1 MNIFKLSIKNIVSK
15 PLNSILSLALLIF
28 GIGIISLMLQL
39 NSLIK
44 TQMDNNLKGID
55 MVVGAKGSP
64 LQLILS
70 AVYHIDSP
78 TGNISIEDAEKI
90 KNNRMVGSSIDLLYG
105 DNYKGY
111 RIVGTEQKFLDLYS
125 AKIKEG
131 KKWDEPFEVVVGSKI
146 YSKFNIKIDDEL
158 VSSHGLRE
166 TGELHTDRLFKVV
179 GLLEPSNSV
188 IDQLIVTSPQSIWD
202 LHDDHDHGSEDH
214 EEEHDHEH
222 DEEHDHD
229 HDEEHDHEHHD
240 EDDHEHD
247 DEDDH
252 EHDHEYDHEHDDKEI
267 TAMLIKFKSPMNII
281 QFPRQINEDTN
292 LQAAVPSYEIS
303 RLFKLFGFGIET
315 LTYLAYLIIIVS
327 AFSLF
332 INLFNSMRER
342 KYEMALIRTLGSS
355 RRQLSMMIIFES
367 LILTTVGFFIG
378 LLVSRL
384 GVMFVSSLMEES
396 LNYNLKS
403 FGILNEEL
411 LLLGLSIFIGLISSI
426 IPALQV
432 YNLNI
437 SETLADE

>member
-78 TGNISIEDAEKI
+78 TGNISVEDAKKI

-111 RIVGTEQKFLDLYS
+111 RIVGTEQKFLDLYK

-131 KKWDEPFEVVVGSKI
+131 RKWEDPFEVVVGSKI
-146 YSKFNIKIDDEL
+146 YSKFNVKIDDEL
-158 VSSHGLRE
+158 MSSHGLRE
-166 TGELHTDRLFKVV
+166 TGEEHAGQLFKVV

-202 LHDDHDHGSEDH
+202 LHDDHDHGGKEHD
-214 EEEHDHEH
+214 EEHDHEH
-222 DEEHDHD
+222 DEEHDHE
-229 HDEEHDHEHHD
+229 HDEEHDHEHD
-240 EDDHEHD
+240 EEH
-247 DEDDH
+247 
-252 EHDHEYDHEHDDKEI
+252 DHEHDDKEI

-378 LLVSRL
+378 LLVSRF

-411 LLLGLSIFIGLISSI
+411 WLLGLSIFIGLISSI

>member
-78 TGNISIEDAEKI
+78 TGNISVEDAKKI

-111 RIVGTEQKFLDLYS
+111 RIVGTEQKFLDLYK

-131 KKWDEPFEVVVGSKI
+131 RKWENPFEVVVGSKI
-146 YSKFNIKIDDEL
+146 YSKLNINIDDEL

-166 TGELHTDRLFKVV
+166 TGEEHADQLFKVV

-202 LHDDHDHGSEDH
+202 LHDDHDHGSEEH
-214 EEEHDHEH
+214 EEEHEHDEEHDHEH
-222 DEEHDHD
+222 DEEHDHE
-229 HDEEHDHEHHD
+229 HDEEHDHEYD
-240 EDDHEHD
+240 EE
-247 DEDDH
+247 
-252 EHDHEYDHEHDDKEI
+252 HEHDDKEI

-411 LLLGLSIFIGLISSI
+411 WLLGLSIFIGLISSI

>member
-1 MNIFKLSIKNIVSK
+1 MNIFKLSIKNIISK
-15 PLNSILSLALLIF
+15 PLNSILSLALLIL
-28 GIGIISLMLQL
+28 GIGIISLLLQL

-78 TGNISIEDAEKI
+78 TGNISVEDAEEI

-111 RIVGTEQKFLDLYS
+111 RIVGTEDKFLDLYN
-125 AKIKEG
+125 AKIKDG
-131 KKWDEPFEVVVGSKI
+131 KKWNAPFEVVVGAKI
-146 YSKFNIKIDDEL
+146 YSKLNINLDDEL

-166 TGELHTDRLFKVV
+166 TGESHVNQSFKVV

-188 IDQLIVTSPQSIWD
+188 VDQLIITSPQSIWD
-202 LHDDHDHGSEDH
+202 LHDEHDHDDEDH
-214 EEEHDHEH
+214 EEHHDDEDHEEHEHNHDDEDH
-222 DEEHDHD
+222 DEHEHDHD
-229 HDEEHDHEHHD
+229 DEDHDEHEHG
-240 EDDHEHD
+240 
-247 DEDDH
+247 
-252 EHDHEYDHEHDDKEI
+252 DKEI

-281 QFPRQINEDTN
+281 QFPRQINENTN

-315 LTYLAYLIIIVS
+315 LTYLAYLIILVS
-327 AFSLF
+327 GFSLF

-342 KYEMALIRTLGSS
+342 KYEMALIRTLGAS
-355 RRQLSMMIIFES
+355 RSQLSVMVIFES
-367 LILTTVGFFIG
+367 LILTISGFLLG

-396 LNYNLKS
+396 LNYSLS
-403 FGILNEEL
+403 SLYILNEEFW
-411 LLLGLSIFIGLISSI
+411 LLGLSILIGLISSL
-426 IPALQV
+426 IPAIQV
-432 YNLNI
+432 YKMNI
-437 SETLADE
+437 SEILADE

>member
-1 MNIFKLSIKNIVSK
+1 MNIFKLSIKNIISK
-15 PLNSILSLALLIF
+15 PLSSILSLALLIF
-28 GIGIISLMLQL
+28 GIGIISLLLQL

-78 TGNISIEDAEKI
+78 TGNISFEDAKKI

-111 RIVGTEQKFLDLYS
+111 RIVGTEEKFLELYN

-131 KKWDEPFEVVVGSKI
+131 RKWNNPLEVVVGSKI
-146 YSKFNIKIDDEL
+146 HTKLNISIDDEL
-158 VSSHGLRE
+158 ISSHGLRE
-166 TGELHTDRLFKVV
+166 TGEQHSDQLFKVV

-188 IDQLIVTSPQSIWD
+188 IDQLIVTSPESIWD
-202 LHDDHDHGSEDH
+202 LHDDHDH
-214 EEEHDHEH
+214 
-222 DEEHDHD
+222 DEEHEHD
-229 HDEEHDHEHHD
+229 HDEEHEHDHD
-240 EDDHEHD
+240 EEHEHD
-247 DEDDH
+247 YDEEQ
-252 EHDHEYDHEHDDKEI
+252 EHDHDDKEI

-281 QFPRQINEDTN
+281 QFPRQINENTN

-327 AFSLF
+327 GFSLF

-378 LLVSRL
+378 LLLSRL

-396 LNYNLKS
+396 LNYNLNS

-411 LLLGLSIFIGLISSI
+411 WLLVLSIFIGLVSSI

>member
-1 MNIFKLSIKNIVSK
+1 MNIFKLSIKNIISK
-15 PLNSILSLALLIF
+15 PLSSLLSLALLVF
-28 GIGIISLMLQL
+28 GIGIISLLLQL

-78 TGNISIEDAEKI
+78 TGNISIEDAKKI
-90 KNNRMVGSSIDLLYG
+90 KDSRMVGSSIDLLYG

-111 RIVGTEQKFLDLYS
+111 RIVGTDDEFLDLYD
-125 AKIKEG
+125 AKIKDG
-131 KKWDEPFEVVVGSKI
+131 RKWEDPFEVVVGSKI
-146 YSKFNIKIDDEL
+146 HSKFGLKLDDEL
-158 VSSHGLRE
+158 MSSHGLRE
-166 TGELHTDRLFKVV
+166 TGEAHADQLFKIV

-188 IDQLIVTSPQSIWD
+188 IDQLKVTSPESIWD
-202 LHDDHDHGSEDH
+202 LHAEHDHRGDEHDD
-214 EEEHDHEH
+214 EHDHEH
-222 DEEHDHD
+222 D
-229 HDEEHDHEHHD
+229 DE
-240 EDDHEHD
+240 
-247 DEDDH
+247 
-252 EHDHEYDHEHDDKEI
+252 EI
-267 TAMLIKFKSPMNII
+267 TAMLIKFQNPMNII
-281 QFPRQINEDTN
+281 QFPRQINEETN

-332 INLFNSMRER
+332 INLFNSMRDR

-355 RRQLSMMIIFES
+355 RRQLSFMIIFES
-367 LILTTVGFFIG
+367 LILTTVGFLLG

-396 LNYNLKS
+396 LNYNLNS

-411 LLLGLSIFIGLISSI
+411 WLLILSIFIGLISSI

-437 SETLADE
+437 SEVLGDE

>member
-1 MNIFKLSIKNIVSK
+1 MNIFKLSIKNIISK
-15 PLNSILSLALLIF
+15 PLSSLLSLALLVF
-28 GIGIISLMLQL
+28 GIGIISLLLQL

-78 TGNISIEDAEKI
+78 TGNISVEDAKKI
-90 KNNRMVGSSIDLLYG
+90 KNNIMVGSSIALLYG

-111 RIVGTEQKFLDLYS
+111 RIVGTDDEFLDLYD
-125 AKIKEG
+125 AKIKDG
-131 KKWDEPFEVVVGSKI
+131 RKWEDPFEVVVGSKI
-146 YSKFNIKIDDEL
+146 HSKFGLKLDDEL
-158 VSSHGLRE
+158 MSSHGLRE
-166 TGELHTDRLFKVV
+166 TGEAHEDQLFKVV

-188 IDQLIVTSPQSIWD
+188 IDQLIVTSPESIWD
-202 LHDDHDHGSEDH
+202 LHAEHDHSG
-214 EEEHDHEH
+214 EEHDDEHDHEH
-222 DEEHDHD
+222 GDE
-229 HDEEHDHEHHD
+229 
-240 EDDHEHD
+240 
-247 DEDDH
+247 
-252 EHDHEYDHEHDDKEI
+252 EI
-267 TAMLIKFKSPMNII
+267 TAMLIKFQNPMNII
-281 QFPRQINEDTN
+281 QFPRQINEETN

-332 INLFNSMRER
+332 FNLFNSMRDR

-355 RRQLSMMIIFES
+355 RRQLSFMIIFES
-367 LILTTVGFFIG
+367 LILTTVGFLLG

-396 LNYNLKS
+396 LNYNLNS

-411 LLLGLSIFIGLISSI
+411 WLLILSIFIGLISSI

-437 SETLADE
+437 SEVLGDE

>member
-78 TGNISIEDAEKI
+78 TGNISVEDAKKI

-111 RIVGTEQKFLDLYS
+111 RIVGTEQKFLDLYK

-131 KKWDEPFEVVVGSKI
+131 RKWENPFEVVVGSKI
-146 YSKFNIKIDDEL
+146 YSKLNINIDDEL

-166 TGELHTDRLFKVV
+166 TGEEHADQLFKVV

-202 LHDDHDHGSEDH
+202 LHDDHDHGSEEHDEEDDH
-214 EEEHDHEH
+214 EHDEEHDHEH
-222 DEEHDHD
+222 DEEHDHE
-229 HDEEHDHEHHD
+229 HDEEH
-240 EDDHEHD
+240 
-247 DEDDH
+247 
-252 EHDHEYDHEHDDKEI
+252 DHEHDDKEI

-411 LLLGLSIFIGLISSI
+411 WLLGLSIFIGLISSI

>member
-1 MNIFKLSIKNIVSK
+1 MNIFKLSIKNIISK
-15 PLNSILSLALLIF
+15 PLSSLLSLALLVF
-28 GIGIISLMLQL
+28 GIGIISLLLQL

-78 TGNISIEDAEKI
+78 TGNISVEDAKKI

-111 RIVGTEQKFLDLYS
+111 RIVGTDDEFLDLYD
-125 AKIKEG
+125 AKIKDG
-131 KKWDEPFEVVVGSKI
+131 RKWEDPFEVVVGSKI
-146 YSKFNIKIDDEL
+146 HSKFGLKLDDEL
-158 VSSHGLRE
+158 ISSHGLRE
-166 TGELHTDRLFKVV
+166 TGEAHEDQLFKIV

-188 IDQLIVTSPQSIWD
+188 IDQLIVTSPESIWD
-202 LHDDHDHGSEDH
+202 LHAEHDHSG
-214 EEEHDHEH
+214 EEHDDEHDHEH
-222 DEEHDHD
+222 DDEHD
-229 HDEEHDHEHHD
+229 DEH
-240 EDDHEHD
+240 DHEHD
-247 DEDDH
+247 DEH
-252 EHDHEYDHEHDDKEI
+252 DHEHDDEHDHEHDDEEI
-267 TAMLIKFKSPMNII
+267 TAMLIKFQNPMNII
-281 QFPRQINEDTN
+281 QFPRQINEETN

-332 INLFNSMRER
+332 INLFNSMRDR

-355 RRQLSMMIIFES
+355 RRQLSFMIIFES
-367 LILTTVGFFIG
+367 LILTTVGFLLG

-396 LNYNLKS
+396 LNYNLNS

-411 LLLGLSIFIGLISSI
+411 WLLILSIFIGLISSI

-437 SETLADE
+437 SEVLGDE

>member
-1 MNIFKLSIKNIVSK
+1 MNIFKLSIKNIISK
-15 PLNSILSLALLIF
+15 PLSSLLSLALLVF
-28 GIGIISLMLQL
+28 GIGIISLLLQL

-78 TGNISIEDAEKI
+78 TGNISVEDAKKI

-111 RIVGTEQKFLDLYS
+111 RIVGTDDEFLDLYD
-125 AKIKEG
+125 AKIKDG
-131 KKWDEPFEVVVGSKI
+131 RKWEDPFEVVVGSKI
-146 YSKFNIKIDDEL
+146 HSKFGLKLDDEL
-158 VSSHGLRE
+158 ISSHGLRE
-166 TGELHTDRLFKVV
+166 TGEAHEDQLFKIV

-188 IDQLIVTSPQSIWD
+188 IDQLIVTSPESIWD
-202 LHDDHDHGSEDH
+202 LHAEHDHSG
-214 EEEHDHEH
+214 EEHDDEHDHEH
-222 DEEHDHD
+222 D
-229 HDEEHDHEHHD
+229 DE
-240 EDDHEHD
+240 
-247 DEDDH
+247 
-252 EHDHEYDHEHDDKEI
+252 EI
-267 TAMLIKFKSPMNII
+267 TAMLIKFQNPMNII
-281 QFPRQINEDTN
+281 QFPRQINEETN

-332 INLFNSMRER
+332 INLFNSMRDR

-355 RRQLSMMIIFES
+355 RRQLSFMIIFES
-367 LILTTVGFFIG
+367 LILTTVGFLLG

-396 LNYNLKS
+396 LNYNLNS

-411 LLLGLSIFIGLISSI
+411 LLLILSIFIGLISSI

-437 SETLADE
+437 SEVLGDE

>member
-1 MNIFKLSIKNIVSK
+1 MNIFKLSIKNIISK
-15 PLNSILSLALLIF
+15 PLNSILSLALLIL
-28 GIGIISLMLQL
+28 GIGIISLLLQL

-78 TGNISIEDAEKI
+78 TGNISVEDAEEI

-111 RIVGTEQKFLDLYS
+111 RIVGTEDKFLDLYNV
-125 AKIKEG
+125 KIKDG
-131 KKWDEPFEVVVGSKI
+131 KKWNAPFEVVVGAKI
-146 YSKFNIKIDDEL
+146 YSKLNINLDDEL

-166 TGELHTDRLFKVV
+166 TGEAHVNQPFKVV

-188 IDQLIVTSPQSIWD
+188 VDQLIITSPQSIWD
-202 LHDDHDHGSEDH
+202 LHDEHDHDDEDH
-214 EEEHDHEH
+214 EEHDNEDH
-222 DEEHDHD
+222 DEHEHDHD
-229 HDEEHDHEHHD
+229 DEDHDEHEHD
-240 EDDHEHD
+240 HD
-247 DEDDH
+247 DEDHDEH
-252 EHDHEYDHEHDDKEI
+252 EHGDKEI

-281 QFPRQINEDTN
+281 QFPRQINENTN

-315 LTYLAYLIIIVS
+315 LTYLAYLIILVS
-327 AFSLF
+327 GFSLF

-342 KYEMALIRTLGSS
+342 KYEMALIRTLGAS
-355 RRQLSMMIIFES
+355 RSQLSVMVIFES
-367 LILTTVGFFIG
+367 LILTISGFLLG

-396 LNYNLKS
+396 LNYSLS
-403 FGILNEEL
+403 SLYILNEEFW
-411 LLLGLSIFIGLISSI
+411 LLGLSILIGLISSL
-426 IPALQV
+426 IPAIQV
-432 YNLNI
+432 YKMNI
-437 SETLADE
+437 SEILADE

>member
-1 MNIFKLSIKNIVSK
+1 MNIFKLSIKNIISK
-15 PLNSILSLALLIF
+15 PLNSILSLALLIL
-28 GIGIISLMLQL
+28 GIGIISLLLQL

-78 TGNISIEDAEKI
+78 TGNISVEDAEEI

-111 RIVGTEQKFLDLYS
+111 RIVGTEDKFLDLYN
-125 AKIKEG
+125 AKIKDG
-131 KKWDEPFEVVVGSKI
+131 KKWNAPFEVVVGAKI
-146 YSKFNIKIDDEL
+146 YSKLNINLDDEL

-166 TGELHTDRLFKVV
+166 TGESHVNQSFKVV
-179 GLLEPSNSV
+179 GLLESSNSV
-188 IDQLIVTSPQSIWD
+188 VDQLIITSPQSIWD
-202 LHDDHDHGSEDH
+202 LHDEHDHDDEDH
-214 EEEHDHEH
+214 EEHHDDEDHEEH
-222 DEEHDHD
+222 EHDHD
-229 HDEEHDHEHHD
+229 DEDHDEHEHD
-240 EDDHEHD
+240 HD
-247 DEDDH
+247 DEDHDEH
-252 EHDHEYDHEHDDKEI
+252 EHGDKEI

-281 QFPRQINEDTN
+281 QFPRQINENTN

-315 LTYLAYLIIIVS
+315 LTYLAYLIILVS
-327 AFSLF
+327 GFSLF

-342 KYEMALIRTLGSS
+342 KYEMALIRTLGAS
-355 RRQLSMMIIFES
+355 RSQLSVMVIFES
-367 LILTTVGFFIG
+367 LILTISGFLLG

-396 LNYNLKS
+396 LNYSLS
-403 FGILNEEL
+403 SLYILNEEFW
-411 LLLGLSIFIGLISSI
+411 LLGLSILIGLISSL
-426 IPALQV
+426 IPAIQV
-432 YNLNI
+432 YKMNI
-437 SETLADE
+437 SEILADE

>member
-1 MNIFKLSIKNIVSK
+1 MNIFKLSIKNIISK
-15 PLNSILSLALLIF
+15 PLSSLLSLALLVF
-28 GIGIISLMLQL
+28 GIGIISLLLQL

-78 TGNISIEDAEKI
+78 TGNISVEDAKKI

-111 RIVGTEQKFLDLYS
+111 RIVGTDDEFLDLYD
-125 AKIKEG
+125 AKIKDG
-131 KKWDEPFEVVVGSKI
+131 RKWEDPFEVVVGSKI
-146 YSKFNIKIDDEL
+146 HSKFGLKLDDEL
-158 VSSHGLRE
+158 MSSHGLRE
-166 TGELHTDRLFKVV
+166 TGEAHEDQLFKVV

-188 IDQLIVTSPQSIWD
+188 IDQLIVTSPESIWD
-202 LHDDHDHGSEDH
+202 LHAEHDHSG
-214 EEEHDHEH
+214 EEHDDEHDHEH
-222 DEEHDHD
+222 DD
-229 HDEEHDHEHHD
+229 EHDHEHED
-240 EDDHEHD
+240 EHDHEHD
-247 DEDDH
+247 DE
-252 EHDHEYDHEHDDKEI
+252 EI
-267 TAMLIKFKSPMNII
+267 TAMLIKFQNPMNII
-281 QFPRQINEDTN
+281 QFPRQINEETN

-332 INLFNSMRER
+332 INLFNSMRDR

-355 RRQLSMMIIFES
+355 RRQLSFMIIFES
-367 LILTTVGFFIG
+367 LILTTVGFLLG

-396 LNYNLKS
+396 LNYNLNS

-411 LLLGLSIFIGLISSI
+411 LLLILSIFIGLISSI

-437 SETLADE
+437 SEVLGDE

>member
-78 TGNISIEDAEKI
+78 TGNISVEDAEKI

-111 RIVGTEQKFLDLYS
+111 RIVGTEQKFLDLYN

-229 HDEEHDHEHHD
+229 HDEEHDHEHD
-240 EDDHEHD
+240 EEH
-247 DEDDH
+247 
-252 EHDHEYDHEHDDKEI
+252 DHEHDDKEI

-411 LLLGLSIFIGLISSI
+411 WLLGLSIFIGLISSI

>member
-1 MNIFKLSIKNIVSK
+1 MNIFKLSIKNIISK
-15 PLNSILSLALLIF
+15 PLSSLLSLALLVF
-28 GIGIISLMLQL
+28 GIGIISLLLQL

-78 TGNISIEDAEKI
+78 TGNISVEDAKKI

-111 RIVGTEQKFLDLYS
+111 RIVGTDDEFLDLYD
-125 AKIKEG
+125 AKIKDG
-131 KKWDEPFEVVVGSKI
+131 RKWEDPFEVVVGSKI
-146 YSKFNIKIDDEL
+146 YSNLGLKLDDEL
-158 VSSHGLRE
+158 MSSHGLRE
-166 TGELHTDRLFKVV
+166 TGEAHGDQLFKIV

-188 IDQLIVTSPQSIWD
+188 IDQLIVTSPESIWD
-202 LHDDHDHGSEDH
+202 LHGEHDHSG
-214 EEEHDHEH
+214 EEHD
-222 DEEHDHD
+222 DEHDHD
-229 HDEEHDHEHHD
+229 HDDEHDHD
-240 EDDHEHD
+240 HD
-247 DEDDH
+247 DE
-252 EHDHEYDHEHDDKEI
+252 EI
-267 TAMLIKFKSPMNII
+267 TAMLIKFQNPMNII
-281 QFPRQINEDTN
+281 QFPRQINEETN

-332 INLFNSMRER
+332 INLFNSMRDR

-355 RRQLSMMIIFES
+355 RRQLSFMIIFES
-367 LILTTVGFFIG
+367 LILTTVGFLIG

-396 LNYNLKS
+396 LNYNLNS

-411 LLLGLSIFIGLISSI
+411 WLLILSIFIGLISSI

-437 SETLADE
+437 SEVLGDE

>member
-1 MNIFKLSIKNIVSK
+1 MNIFKLSIKNIISK
-15 PLNSILSLALLIF
+15 PLSSLLSLALLVF
-28 GIGIISLMLQL
+28 GIGIISLLLQL

-78 TGNISIEDAEKI
+78 TGNISVEDAKKI

-111 RIVGTEQKFLDLYS
+111 RIVGTDDEFLDLYD
-125 AKIKEG
+125 AKIKDG
-131 KKWDEPFEVVVGSKI
+131 RKWEDPFEVVVGSKI
-146 YSKFNIKIDDEL
+146 HSKLGLKLDDEL
-158 VSSHGLRE
+158 MSSHGLRE
-166 TGELHTDRLFKVV
+166 TGEAHGDQLFKIV

-188 IDQLIVTSPQSIWD
+188 IDQLIVTSPESIWD
-202 LHDDHDHGSEDH
+202 LHGEHDHSG
-214 EEEHDHEH
+214 EEHD
-222 DEEHDHD
+222 DEHDHD
-229 HDEEHDHEHHD
+229 HDD
-240 EDDHEHD
+240 EQ
-247 DEDDH
+247 
-252 EHDHEYDHEHDDKEI
+252 I
-267 TAMLIKFKSPMNII
+267 TAMLIKFQNPMNII
-281 QFPRQINEDTN
+281 QFPRQINEETN

-332 INLFNSMRER
+332 INLFNSMRDR

-355 RRQLSMMIIFES
+355 RRQLSFMIIFES
-367 LILTTVGFFIG
+367 LILTTVGFLIG

-396 LNYNLKS
+396 LNYNLNS

-411 LLLGLSIFIGLISSI
+411 WLLILSIFIGLISSI

-437 SETLADE
+437 SEVLGDE

>member
-1 MNIFKLSIKNIVSK
+1 M
-15 PLNSILSLALLIF
+15 SLALLIF
-28 GIGIISLMLQL
+28 GIGIISLLLQL

-78 TGNISIEDAEKI
+78 TGNISFEDAKKI

-111 RIVGTEQKFLDLYS
+111 RIVGTEEKFLELYN

-131 KKWDEPFEVVVGSKI
+131 RKWNNPLEVVVGSKI
-146 YSKFNIKIDDEL
+146 HTKLNISIDDEL
-158 VSSHGLRE
+158 ISSHGLRE
-166 TGELHTDRLFKVV
+166 TGEQHSDQLFKVV

-188 IDQLIVTSPQSIWD
+188 IDQLIVTSPESIWD
-202 LHDDHDHGSEDH
+202 LHDE
-214 EEEHDHEH
+214 
-222 DEEHDHD
+222 HD
-229 HDEEHDHEHHD
+229 HDEEHEHDHD
-240 EDDHEHD
+240 EEHEHD
-247 DEDDH
+247 D
-252 EHDHEYDHEHDDKEI
+252 DDKEI

-281 QFPRQINEDTN
+281 QFPRQINENTN

-327 AFSLF
+327 GFSLF

-396 LNYNLKS
+396 LNYNLNS

-411 LLLGLSIFIGLISSI
+411 WLLVLSIFIGLVSSI

>member
-1 MNIFKLSIKNIVSK
+1 MNIFKLSIKNIISK
-15 PLNSILSLALLIF
+15 PLSSLLSLTLLVF
-28 GIGIISLMLQL
+28 GIGIISLLLQL

-78 TGNISIEDAEKI
+78 TGNISVEDAKKI

-111 RIVGTEQKFLDLYS
+111 RIVGTDDEFLDLYD
-125 AKIKEG
+125 AKIKDG
-131 KKWDEPFEVVVGSKI
+131 RKWEDPFEVVVGSKI
-146 YSKFNIKIDDEL
+146 HSKFDLKLDDEL
-158 VSSHGLRE
+158 MSSHGLRE
-166 TGELHTDRLFKVV
+166 TGEAHEDQLFKIV

-188 IDQLIVTSPQSIWD
+188 IDQLIVTSPESIWD
-202 LHDDHDHGSEDH
+202 LHAEHDHSG
-214 EEEHDHEH
+214 EEHDDEHDHEH
-222 DEEHDHD
+222 DHEHD
-229 HDEEHDHEHHD
+229 DEH
-240 EDDHEHD
+240 DHEHD
-247 DEDDH
+247 DEH
-252 EHDHEYDHEHDDKEI
+252 DHEHDDEHDHEHDDEHDHEHDDEEI
-267 TAMLIKFKSPMNII
+267 TAMLIKFQNPMNII
-281 QFPRQINEDTN
+281 QFPRQINEETN

-315 LTYLAYLIIIVS
+315 LTYLAYLIIVVS

-332 INLFNSMRER
+332 INLFNSMRDR

-355 RRQLSMMIIFES
+355 RRQLSFMIIFES
-367 LILTTVGFFIG
+367 LILTTVGFLIG

-396 LNYNLKS
+396 LNYNLNS

-411 LLLGLSIFIGLISSI
+411 WLLILSIFIGLISSI

-437 SETLADE
+437 SEVLGDE

>member
-1 MNIFKLSIKNIVSK
+1 MNIFKLSIKNIISK
-15 PLNSILSLALLIF
+15 PLNSILSLALLIL
-28 GIGIISLMLQL
+28 GIGIISLLLQL

-78 TGNISIEDAEKI
+78 TGNISVEDAEEI

-111 RIVGTEQKFLDLYS
+111 RIVGTEDKFLDLYN
-125 AKIKEG
+125 AKIKDG
-131 KKWDEPFEVVVGSKI
+131 KKWNAPFEVVVGAKI
-146 YSKFNIKIDDEL
+146 YSKLNINLDDEL

-166 TGELHTDRLFKVV
+166 TGESHVNQSFKVV

-188 IDQLIVTSPQSIWD
+188 VDQLIITSPQSIWD
-202 LHDDHDHGSEDH
+202 LHDEHDHDDEDH
-214 EEEHDHEH
+214 EEH
-222 DEEHDHD
+222 
-229 HDEEHDHEHHD
+229 
-240 EDDHEHD
+240 HD
-247 DEDDH
+247 DEDHDEH
-252 EHDHEYDHEHDDKEI
+252 EHGDKEI

-281 QFPRQINEDTN
+281 QFPRQINENTN

-315 LTYLAYLIIIVS
+315 LTYLAYLIILVS
-327 AFSLF
+327 GFSLF

-342 KYEMALIRTLGSS
+342 KYEMALIRTLGAS
-355 RRQLSMMIIFES
+355 RSQLSVMVIFES
-367 LILTTVGFFIG
+367 LILTISGFLLG

-396 LNYNLKS
+396 LNYSLS
-403 FGILNEEL
+403 SLYILNEEFW
-411 LLLGLSIFIGLISSI
+411 LLGLSILIGLISSL
-426 IPALQV
+426 IPAIQV
-432 YNLNI
+432 YKMNI
-437 SETLADE
+437 SEILADE